1 MRIRRTAASAH
12 YCRRRRRL
20 QCNRDNRIDA
30 AATAPPDNYSCVP
43 LHRSATISHKPRPPI
58 LIQIAAGFS
67 PRLTRYKRH
76 TPVSVRFLGRRV
88 YRAATVVLASAL
100 RAGLSDWR
108 VKQLT
113 EWIGVPRR
121 TLERW
126 HAWWVHEF
134 VDTRFWVIAHGQF
147 MPPVEV
153 AALPA
158 SLLARFDS
166 SDLASQLTATLR
178 FLAPLGEGR

>member
-1 MRIRRTAASAH
+1 
-12 YCRRRRRL
+12 
-20 QCNRDNRIDA
+20 
-30 AATAPPDNYSCVP
+30 
-43 LHRSATISHKPRPPI
+43 
-58 LIQIAAGFS
+58 
-67 PRLTRYKRH
+67 
-76 TPVSVRFLGRRV
+76 
-88 YRAATVVLASAL
+88 VVLASAL

-113 EWIGVPRR
+113 EWIRVPRR

-147 MPPVEV
+147 MPPLEA

-158 SLLARFDS
+158 SLLVRFDS
-166 SDLASQLTATLR
+166 SDLASQRIATLR
-178 FLAPLGEGR
+178 FLAPLGEGG

>member
-1 MRIRRTAASAH
+1 MCHRALLDATFRAFLLRIDEELAAETRAGG
-12 YCRRRRRL
+12 CRRCGAALHRDLYPRKSRGGPGDPSKSDRRRL
-20 QCNRDNRIDA
+20 SFTCSICD
-30 AATAPPDNYSCVP
+30 
-43 LHRSATISHKPRPPI
+43 
-58 LIQIAAGFS
+58 
-67 PRLTRYKRH
+67 KRH

-100 RAGLSDWR
+100 RAGLGDWR

>member
-1 MRIRRTAASAH
+1 MCHTALLDAKFEAFLLRIDEDLAAEMRARG
-12 YCRRRRRL
+12 CRRCGRRL
-20 QCNRDNRIDA
+20 HRDRY
-30 AATAPPDNYSCVP
+30 P
-43 LHRSATISHKPRPPI
+43 RKPR
-58 LIQIAAGFS
+58 GG
-67 PRLTRYKRH
+67 PRHLRETYRHRLSFTCSICDKRH

-134 VDTRFWVIAHGQF
+134 VDTRFWAIAHGQF